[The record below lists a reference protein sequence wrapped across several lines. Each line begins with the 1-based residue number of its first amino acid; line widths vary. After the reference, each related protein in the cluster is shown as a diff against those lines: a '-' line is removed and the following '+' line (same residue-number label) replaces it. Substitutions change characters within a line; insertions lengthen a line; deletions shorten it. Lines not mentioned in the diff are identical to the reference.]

1 MNHIKNS
8 FSTHQSPPKELLS
21 SLLEHYQNGRF
32 EEVENLAV
40 SITQN
45 FPKHQFGWKVL
56 GAVFGTTGRNSKAV
70 DANLKAVELSPQDAE
85 AHNNLG
91 YTLHEIGR
99 LDEAEASCRQ
109 AIALK
114 PDYAEAHSNLGNTL
128 HKLGRL
134 DEAEASYNQ
143 AIALKPDYAE
153 AYSNLG
159 NTLHEIGRL
168 DKAETSCR
176 QAIALK
182 PDFATAHSNLGN
194 TLHELGRLDEA
205 VVSYRQ
211 AITLNPDFSE
221 AHKNLGIALSELG
234 RLDEAEASLKK
245 AITLKPDKFADA
257 YDQLGFILQKKGEF
271 DEAEVCFKKCSSLEP
286 KTIPKTLSKGTIFFK
301 QGSFEQALSA
311 FENYDDAMSKGQIL
325 ESLFALGRV
334 GEIYSRLDATVGLD
348 DENLRIAAIAAFLAN
363 REKKNTAHNF
373 CNNPMDFLHYANISS
388 SIEDYEYFIA
398 SVIDELR
405 HVKAKWE
412 LNTTRNGFQA
422 NVDVFKN
429 PLEKMSMLKRIILDE
444 IDIYYSKFKNESCT
458 YIKKWPSEKN
468 IKGWHVVLK
477 TQGHQTPHIH
487 STGWLSGV
495 IYLKVV
501 PALGKNEG
509 AIEFSLNG
517 PNYHNEDSPR
527 LIFQPKAGDIVFFP
541 SSLHH
546 RTIPFTTD
554 TDRIIV
560 SFDLW
565 PGAAT
570 Y

>member
-8 FSTHQSPPKELLS
+8 FSTHKSPPKELLS

-91 YTLHEIGR
+91 NTLHEKGR
-99 LDEAEASCRQ
+99 LDEAEA
-109 AIALK
+109 
-114 PDYAEAHSNLGNTL
+114 
-128 HKLGRL
+128 
-134 DEAEASYNQ
+134 
-143 AIALKPDYAE
+143 
-153 AYSNLG
+153 
-159 NTLHEIGRL
+159 
-168 DKAETSCR
+168 SCR

-194 TLHELGRLDEA
+194 TFHEQGRLDEA
-205 VVSYRQ
+205 EASYRQ
-211 AITLNPDFSE
+211 AITLTPDFSE

-245 AITLKPDKFADA
+245 AITLKPDKVADA

-271 DEAEVCFKKCSSLEP
+271 DEAEVCFKKWSSLEP

-348 DENLRIAAIAAFLAN
+348 DENLRIAAIAAFLAK

-458 YIKKWPSEKN
+458 YIKKWPSKKN

-487 STGWLSGV
+487 PTGWLSGV

-517 PNYHNEDSPR
+517 PNYHDKDSPS

-560 SFDLW
+560 SFDLR
-565 PGAAT
+565 PGAET